1 MKAFTSLS
9 LAFLMLLVLGACT
22 TAHVRKAVMTTG
34 LDDQGKNVDEIS
46 AYKPDAPKFIVYA
59 DIANAPEDTKITVKW
74 IYVPQNREIDKVEM
88 VLPGSRSVNSS
99 LSRGENPWPEGDYE
113 VQIFIDQ
120 KKEPSHKVAFKV
132 VQ

>member
-1 MKAFTSLS
+1 
-9 LAFLMLLVLGACT
+9 
-22 TAHVRKAVMTTG
+22 MTTG

>member
-34 LDDQGKNVDEIS
+34 LDDQGQNVDEIS

-113 VQIFIDQ
+113 AQIFIDQ

>member
-88 VLPGSRSVNSS
+88 VLPGSRSINSS

-113 VQIFIDQ
+113 ARIFIDQ
-120 KKEPSHKVAFKV
+120 KKESSHKVAFKV

>member
-1 MKAFTSLS
+1 MKSFTSLS
-9 LAFLMLLVLGACT
+9 LAFLMILVLGACT
-22 TAHVRKAVMTTG
+22 TAHVTKAVMTTG
-34 LDDQGKNVDEIS
+34 LDDQGRNVDTTV
-46 AYKPDAPKFIVYA
+46 AYKPDAPKFIVVA

-88 VLPGSRSVNSS
+88 VLPGSRSINSS
-99 LSRGENPWPEGDYE
+99 LTRGENLWPEGDYE

-120 KKEPSHKVAFKV
+120 KKEQSHKVAFKV